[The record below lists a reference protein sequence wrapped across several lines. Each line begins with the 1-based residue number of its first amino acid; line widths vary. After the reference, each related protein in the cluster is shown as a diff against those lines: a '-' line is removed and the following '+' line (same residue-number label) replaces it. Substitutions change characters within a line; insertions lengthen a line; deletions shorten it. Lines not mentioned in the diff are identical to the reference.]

1 LEVSGPRQGYRR
13 VDDDPEVDS
22 PASEMSGQF
31 SDREGRDVDRVQQ
44 VLEFAGAAD
53 CSTRRLL
60 AHFGEELGQGYGHCG
75 RCPGR
80 APRVTPP
87 IASRGPGRTG
97 DGGPAAD
104 ERPAS
109 LATSR
114 QLARFLCGLSCP
126 ATTHAR
132 LATHPLFG
140 TLADVPFAQVLSLA
154 EGRGVRNLDPAR

>member
-1 LEVSGPRQGYRR
+1 LKVSGPRQGFRR

-22 PASEMSGQF
+22 PASAMSEQF
-31 SDREGRDVDRVQQ
+31 SDRDVERARQ

-60 AHFGEELGQGYGHCG
+60 AHFGEELEQDCGRRGHCQ
-75 RCPGR
+75 RR
-80 APRVTPP
+80 APRVPP
-87 IASRGPGRTG
+87 TIASRRPGRTG

-104 ERPAS
+104 EGHAS

-114 QLARFLCGLSCP
+114 QPARFLCGLSSP

-132 LATHPLFG
+132 LATHPLFL
-140 TLADVPFAQVLSLA
+140 TLADVPYGQVLSLV